1 MATSTD
7 THISRVILDTKEAK
21 DRLNDLEKK
30 LKELKKARDEASLKV
45 SRLRLWKDK

>member
-21 DRLNDLEKK
+21 DRLNDLENK
-30 LKELKKARDEASLKV
+30 LKELKKARDEAYAKG
-45 SRLRLWKDK
+45 

>member
-21 DRLNDLEKK
+21 DRLNDLENK
-30 LKELKKARDEASLKV
+30 LKELKRQETKHTLKV

>member
-30 LKELKKARDEASLKV
+30 LKELKKARDEEY
-45 SRLRLWKDK
+45 DKGETTTS